1 MNKEEIQK
9 RKSEFESARSALYA
23 KIENGEIDA
32 EAAENEIKAL
42 KERKAQLDQEI
53 ARSESP
59 DNSEK
64 ETALDFSEVRS
75 ALIEKRA
82 VTIKPDLGG
91 QTLVDQI
98 VEEMKP
104 KKPLLSLVT
113 TCMGTSAR
121 TTIPLLYPGL
131 AVPAGQAEGA
141 TGIATDDD
149 AKLDS
154 VDVTP
159 FPFVSILPV
168 TYDTVKFNKVNFEQ
182 KLPSLFA
189 DAFAQCFHKQIFTG
203 TGAAHKQFEGLSGI
217 NFKAEKTIDASTVG
231 KLTVMDLAALA
242 LTISDKTD
250 NGTIL
255 LNSAVYNKILADSP
269 EKDLSAIYLETLIKN
284 KEIEGVKVILTS
296 HMIKDTA
303 AGKVVAIAGEMGK
316 YGVGYAGEL
325 DIVPKT
331 KVGDINVYFEA
342 VMYAA
347 GKPII
352 NDFYAL
358 KAK

>member
-1 MNKEEIQK
+1 MKKEEIQK
-9 RKSEFESARSALYA
+9 RKDEIESARSALYA

-42 KERKAQLDQEI
+42 KERKAQLEQEI

-82 VTIKPDLGG
+82 VTIKPELGG

-98 VEEMKP
+98 FEEMKP
-104 KKPLLSLVT
+104 KTPVFSLVST
-113 TCMGTSAR
+113 YTGTNAR

-131 AVPAGQAEGA
+131 AAPAGQAEGA
-141 TGIATDDD
+141 TGIATDDN

-168 TYDTVKFNKVNFEQ
+168 TYDTLKFNKVNFEQ
-182 KLPSLFA
+182 KLPALFA
-189 DAFAQCFHKQIFTG
+189 SAFAQCFHKQILAG
-203 TGAAHKQFEGLSGI
+203 TGAAHKQFEGMTGI
-217 NFKAEKTIDASTVG
+217 TFKPEKTVEAGAAG
-231 KLTVMDLAALA
+231 KITVMDLAGLALA
-242 LTISDKTD
+242 ISDKTD
-250 NGTIL
+250 SGTIL
-255 LNSAVYNKILADSP
+255 MNSAVYSKILADSP
-269 EKDLSAIYLETLIKN
+269 EKDLSAVYLKTLIEN
-284 KEIEGVKVILTS
+284 KEIEGVKVVLTS
-296 HMIKDTA
+296 HMSKDTA

-331 KVGDINVYFEA
+331 KVGDLNVYFEA

>member
-9 RKSEFESARSALYA
+9 RKSALYA
-23 KIENGEIDA
+23 KIEKGEIDA
-32 EAAENEIKAL
+32 EAAESEIKAL

-82 VTIKPDLGG
+82 VTIKPELGG

-98 VEEMKP
+98 FEEMKP
-104 KKPLLSLVT
+104 KTPVFSLVST
-113 TCMGTSAR
+113 YTGTNAR

-131 AVPAGQAEGA
+131 AAPAGQAEGA
-141 TGIATDDD
+141 TGIATDDN

-168 TYDTVKFNKVNFEQ
+168 TYDTLKFNKVNFEQ
-182 KLPSLFA
+182 KLPALFA
-189 DAFAQCFHKQIFTG
+189 SAFAQCFHKQIIAG
-203 TGAAHKQFEGLSGI
+203 TGAAHKQFEGMTGI
-217 NFKAEKTIDASTVG
+217 TFKPEKTAEAGAAG
-231 KLTVMDLAALA
+231 KLTVMDLAGLALA
-242 LTISDKTD
+242 ISDKTD
-250 NGTIL
+250 SGTIL
-255 LNSAVYNKILADSP
+255 MNSTDSP
-269 EKDLSAIYLETLIKN
+269 EKDLSAVYLKTLIEN
-284 KEIEGVKVILTS
+284 KEIEGVKVVLTS
-296 HMIKDTA
+296 HMPKATA
-303 AGKVVAIAGEMGK
+303 AGKMVVIAGEMGK

-331 KVGDINVYFEA
+331 KVGDLNVYFEA

>member
-1 MNKEEIQK
+1 MDKKEIQK
-9 RKSEFESARSALYA
+9 RKNEIESARSALYA
-23 KIENGEIDA
+23 KIEKGEIDNDSA
-32 EAAENEIKAL
+32 EAQIKEL
-42 KERKAQLDQEI
+42 KERKVQLDQEI
-53 ARSESP
+53 ARAESP
-59 DNSEK
+59 DNGQSMN
-64 ETALDFSEVRS
+64 ALDFTEVRN
-75 ALIEKRA
+75 ALLEKRA

-98 VEEMKP
+98 FEEMKP
-104 KKPLLSLVT
+104 KTPVFSLVST
-113 TCMGTSAR
+113 YTGTNAR

-131 AVPAGQAEGA
+131 AVPAGQAQGA
-141 TGIATDDD
+141 TGVETDDD

-154 VDVTP
+154 TDVTP

-168 TYDTVKFNKVNFEQ
+168 TYDALKFNKVNFEQ
-182 KLPSLFA
+182 KLPALFA
-189 DAFAQCFHKQIFTG
+189 SAFAQCFHKQILTG
-203 TGAAHKQFEGLSGI
+203 TGATHKQFEGMTGI
-217 NFKAEKTIDASTVG
+217 TFKAEKTTNAATTG
-231 KLTVMDLAALA
+231 KLTVMDLADLALA
-242 LTISDKTD
+242 ISDKTD

-255 LNSAVYNKILADSP
+255 MNSTVYAKILADSP
-269 EKDLSAIYLETLIKN
+269 EKDLSAVYLKTLIEN
-284 KEIEGVKVILTS
+284 KEIEGVKVVLTS
-296 HMIKDTA
+296 HMPKDTT
-303 AGKVVAIAGEMGK
+303 AGKMVAIAGEMSK

-331 KVGDINVYFEA
+331 KVGDLNVYFEA